1 MKILILLL
9 TFFLSLHAKIIE
21 VDQLFNKTYAD
32 VSEKSISFNK
42 TFYAKTML
50 DESKVVDINT
60 RFDGFIEKLYA
71 NKSYMYVDKNKPL
84 LSLYSDEVVS
94 AIQELNLAKKLGKNH
109 AIYKSAY
116 NKLISLGL
124 HVNALSKILND
135 TKEEINVDIYSPI
148 SGYIVQKS
156 LNEKSFIKKG
166 ALLFQVADLSKLW
179 VIAKIYQQDIDF
191 ISEGM
196 SAKVSIDGKEGMIHG
211 VVDYIYPN
219 INEKDQSIDVRI
231 VLDNPKLN
239 LFPNMFAKV
248 DLYRPVQKMLT
259 LPRSAVLTKG
269 QKHYVF
275 KPLSDREFE
284 PVLIEAKRID
294 AQTFQILEGLEVGER
309 VIDKVMF
316 MLDSDAITNG
326 LYDSDEE
333 W

>member
-1 MKILILLL
+1 MKILILLF

-21 VDQLFNKTYAD
+21 VDQLFNKAYAN

-50 DESKVVDINT
+50 DESKIVDINT
-60 RFDGFIEKLYA
+60 RFNGFIEKLYA

-84 LSLYSDEVVS
+84 LSVYSDEVAS
-94 AIQELNLAKKLGKNH
+94 AIQELWLAKRLNKNN

-116 NKLISLGL
+116 NKLISFGL
-124 HVNALSKILND
+124 HENTLSKILND
-135 TKEEINVDIYSPI
+135 TKEYVNVDIYSPI

-156 LNEKSFIKKG
+156 VNEKSFIKEG
-166 ALLFQVADLSKLW
+166 TLLFQVADFSKLW

-196 SAKVSIDGKEGMIHG
+196 SAKVSIDGKEEMIEG
-211 VVDYIYPN
+211 AVDYIYPN

-231 VLDNPKLN
+231 VIDNTKLN
-239 LFPNMFAKV
+239 LYPNMFAKV
-248 DLYRPVQKMLT
+248 NLYKPTQKMLT

-275 KPLSDREFE
+275 KPISDREFE

-326 LYDSDEE
+326 LYESDEE

>member
-1 MKILILLL
+1 
-9 TFFLSLHAKIIE
+9 
-21 VDQLFNKTYAD
+21 
-32 VSEKSISFNK
+32 
-42 TFYAKTML
+42 
-50 DESKVVDINT
+50 
-60 RFDGFIEKLYA
+60 
-71 NKSYMYVDKNKPL
+71 
-84 LSLYSDEVVS
+84 
-94 AIQELNLAKKLGKNH
+94 
-109 AIYKSAY
+109 
-116 NKLISLGL
+116 
-124 HVNALSKILND
+124 
-135 TKEEINVDIYSPI
+135 VDIYSPI

-248 DLYRPVQKMLT
+248 DLYHPVQKMLT

-284 PVLIEAKRID
+284 PVLIEAKRVD

>member
-9 TFFLSLHAKIIE
+9 TFFLSLQAKIIE

-248 DLYRPVQKMLT
+248 DLYHPVQKMLT

-284 PVLIEAKRID
+284 PVLIEAKRVD

>member
-124 HVNALSKILND
+124 HENALSKILND

>member
-9 TFFLSLHAKIIE
+9 TFFLSLQAKIIE

-94 AIQELNLAKKLGKNH
+94 AIQELKLAKKLGKNH